1 MDKHFL
7 DLKDDRL
14 TAESA
19 PQTHLYA
26 VLGTESVSLM
36 GVDPAGALLAVEA
49 WQYAGAGKAFAL
61 LEGDVRRLLKE
72 TKTWGLPYGQT
83 HGCLFHP
90 NVTLVPRRLFQHGDL
105 SGYFKLLLSPGDFV
119 YAYEELP
126 EYDAYL
132 VSATE
137 KAQANLFS
145 DLFPAAR
152 QRHLAAPLLRF
163 VREASGETEH
173 TVFLNL
179 RHQTAQM
186 IVLERQNL
194 LFYNTFQFA
203 TASDLL
209 YYVLLVYDQFRLK
222 PAEMPLLLAGTILPD
237 SELYRTLYRFVREL
251 QFAAPPGHTR
261 QSNDPDGL
269 PAHCLVDLF
278 CLKNY

>member
-7 DLKDDRL
+7 DLKDGRL

-19 PQTHLYA
+19 PQVHLYA

-36 GVDPAGALLAVEA
+36 GVDATDMVLAVET
-49 WQYAGAGKAFAL
+49 WHYAGAGKPFAL

-72 TKTWGLPYGQT
+72 SAIWGLSYSQI

-90 NVTLVPRRLFQHGDL
+90 YITLVPRRLFQHGDL
-105 SGYFKLLLSPGDFV
+105 SGYFKLLLPSGDFV

-126 EYDAYL
+126 ELDAYL

-137 KAQANLFS
+137 KAQANLFNE
-145 DLFPAAR
+145 LFPSAR
-152 QRHLAAPLLRF
+152 HRHLAAPLLRF
-163 VREASGETEH
+163 VRETSGAQEH

-179 RHQTAQM
+179 RHQTAQV

-209 YYVLLVYDQFRLK
+209 YYALLVYDQFRLK
-222 PAEMPLLLAGTILPD
+222 PAEIPLLLAGTILPD
-237 SELYRTLYRFVREL
+237 SELYRVLYRFVREM
-251 QFAAPPGHTR
+251 QFVTPPGLA
-261 QSNDPDGL
+261 QSSSNPETL

-278 CLKNY
+278 CLKKY